1 VLYEDLLEQSVRS
14 LTLGCSR
21 CHHHHSVGAVGVK
34 MNVGEGSK

>member
-1 VLYEDLLEQSVRS
+1 MLYEDLLEQSVRS

-21 CHHHHSVGAVGVK
+21 SHHHHSVGVGVK